1 MCVEFFLLIKY
12 KKFFF
17 FSQGFQQL
25 CCQAIHGG
33 VRDTERDVLPGG
45 WQVASPETIDSEA
58 LAFANKNVP
67 SFSLFKLYLT
77 SVFA

>member
-17 FSQGFQQL
+17 FPQGFQQL

-58 LAFANKNVP
+58 LAFANKNVS